1 MPMSSGMPLP
11 RFSESSASGI
21 YVDVTNWPDENSH
34 FIKYFF
40 EKLEAVLESQQL
52 QFQRFLRNLFAG
64 AMEKDTLQNFTSF
77 KSTVVGGL
85 PLRRDGDDRPIA
97 IVTDVLKFPAATEID
112 GQYYVRVTSDEGT
125 KPIPVVIDTD
135 KPISV
140 TFEQPIEVNA
150 LTPLP
155 VNLTN
160 TAQVINMP
168 GTSLKVES
176 DSPLKVDVTNDVR
189 IDQPVDV
196 NVLGT
201 VRTHIDNDKIEVHWK
216 DQEVKVRNPVSDE
229 DLIPIPLF
237 TAGVDIDLKP
247 EWNFRHSKVDVV
259 DWHASQEVKVDGK
272 VEIDHQPVQVTVPM
286 SSPIPVTGSVSVNN
300 QVTVTGAVEVFTDQ
314 DYPLA
319 VTTPQGIDVNVV
331 NTPSVTVDSLPDI
344 TVVSMPAVTISGQ
357 PIAVNVMNDV
367 KVDATTPIPV
377 TTGTVPVQVTNP
389 VSLTL
394 GTSVGINN
402 TNASPVPISIAKYDA
417 NSMSNMPLPVEI
429 FFAPNATYGDR
440 LGSTPQ
446 SMAIYDSSGNWLD
459 QPYFVRSSWRNPF
472 PNILTTYAG
481 KTEGNN
487 ADHNRWW
494 NGLTPNWSGSNS
506 ARYEELYFIS
516 ADVGNNHS
524 NKLNVS
530 T

>member
-1 MPMSSGMPLP
+1 MHHL

-77 KSTVVGGL
+77 KSTLVGGL
-85 PLRRDGDDRPIA
+85 PIRRDGDDTPIA
-97 IVTDVLKFPAATEID
+97 VVTDVLKFPAATEID

-125 KPIPVVIDTD
+125 KPIPVTIDPE
-135 KPISV
+135 KPLPVSI
-140 TFEQPIEVNA
+140 EQPIEVTA

-176 DSPLKVDVTNDVR
+176 DSP
-189 IDQPVDV
+189 IPVDV
-196 NVLGT
+196 RNSIDVVQPIDVNILGT
-201 VRTHIDNDKIEVHWK
+201 VRTHVDNDKLEVRWE

-237 TAGVDIDLKP
+237 TAGVDVDLKP

-259 DWHASQEVKVDGK
+259 DWHASQDVTVAGHVDL
-272 VEIDHQPVQVTVPM
+272 DHQPIQVTVPS
-286 SSPIPVTGSVSVNN
+286 SSPISVTGSVNVANAI
-300 QVTVTGAVEVFTDQ
+300 TVANPVEVFNYQED
-314 DYPLA
+314 PLFIS
-319 VTTPQGIDVNVV
+319 TPQGIDVNVV
-331 NTPSVTVDSLPDI
+331 NTPAVTVDSLPDVTI
-344 TVVSMPAVTISGQ
+344 SAMPAVTISGQ

-367 KVDATTPIPV
+367 KVDTTEPLPV

-402 TNASPVPISIAKYDA
+402 TSASPVPISITKYDA
-417 NSMSNMPLPVEI
+417 VTMQGQPLPVEI

-440 LGSTPQ
+440 LGTIPQ
-446 SMAIYDSSGNWLD
+446 SMAIYDSDGNWLD
-459 QPYFVRSSWRNPF
+459 QPYFVRTSWRNPI
-472 PNILTTYAG
+472 PQIITTYSG
-481 KTEGNN
+481 STEGND

-506 ARYEELYFIS
+506 ARYKEMYFVS
-516 ADVGNNHS
+516 ANIGNNHS